1 MKFYSLVVAL
11 VWLPVMALAQETSSL
26 QPSDDSSAPTEM
38 ELRNKALLQRRLNIQ
53 ESELDAQRAGVEGLM
68 TWNKVKQTII
78 QEREKE
84 YIQLGD
90 LLKEQQVMSGES
102 ARQRLVQLLQQRSEL
117 NVQLAGLRS
126 AQTQLQELR
135 VQGKAERQA
144 AYERELAIASKILLS
159 RKQAV
164 EQTEQMQKRGFVK
177 ESEVES
183 AKSDM
188 LLAESELESLKRQ
201 ATDDSAAPYSD
212 AVFSNSL
219 ELARVTAQLKTV
231 SQEIDEMKNALGV
244 NRSLE
249 EVKHRAMQQYLMEAY
264 VEQMKAEEQ
273 MQEAQFRLIET
284 ERKLKEIQEQLKT
297 AGADDE

>member
-1 MKFYSLVVAL
+1 MKTYCLFLALLLLPSLTFAQET
-11 VWLPVMALAQETSSL
+11 LAQESSE
-26 QPSDDSSAPTEM
+26 DSKAQAELEQM
-38 ELRNKALLQRRLNIQ
+38 EQALLQRRLEFQQN
-53 ESELDAQRAGVEGLM
+53 EFDAQRAGVEGLIN
-68 TWNKVKQTII
+68 WNKVKRSII
-78 QEREKE
+78 EERERE

-90 LLKEQQVMSGES
+90 LLKEQQVLSGES
-102 ARQRLVQLLQQRSEL
+102 ARQQLVQLLKQRSEL

-126 AQTQLQELR
+126 AQEQLQELR

-159 RKQAV
+159 RKQVV
-164 EQTEQMQKRGFVK
+164 EQTEQLKQRGFVN
-177 ESEVES
+177 ESEVET

-188 LLAESELESLKRQ
+188 LRAESELESLKRQ

-212 AVFSNSL
+212 AVFDNSL

-231 SQEIDEMKNALGV
+231 SGEIDEMQKALGV

-249 EVKHRAMQQYLMEAY
+249 EVKHRAMQQYLMDAY

-284 ERKLKEIQEQLKT
+284 ERKLKEIKEQLKVT
-297 AGADDE
+297 NAEDE